1 MKKRVLFGGLILAV
15 AFFVVL
21 AYAAQMPKADA
32 TDLYNYITKVSPY
45 QKWALWPGHEAMHP
59 GQSPHGAFLKIYV
72 NKPAHEAIVKK
83 MKVMPDG
90 AIIVKENYAEDKKT
104 LVALTPMYKV
114 KGFDPEAGD
123 WFWAEYGP
131 KGEMMASGKVQACID
146 CHAKVKATDYLAT
159 WSEKK

>member
-1 MKKRVLFGGLILAV
+1 MKKRILFGGLILA
-15 AFFVVL
+15 AGLLVVL

-32 TDLYNYITKVSPY
+32 TDFYNYITKVSPY

-90 AIIVKENYAEDKKT
+90 AIIVKENYDKDKKT

-114 KGFDPEAGD
+114 KGFDPESGD

-131 KGEMMASGKVQACID
+131 KGETMASGKVQMCID
-146 CHAKVKATDYLAT
+146 CHAKVKASDYLVT